1 MFKKIVSG
9 LEQAHLKSLAA
20 KGGLACPACGT
31 VTHQLPTEMD
41 AVITCRSCGH
51 FGSASEWARGN
62 TDGNRVGRA
71 DQPPQGTRIVRE
83 KAGSFTTW
91 HIPPSGN
98 GGGLLGF
105 GWMWTTF
112 VAIFTLAMT
121 VPLWLHKV
129 APRVEMDVKGASAVG
144 GVLFGLAFLS
154 IFWAIGLGMLYYGYR
169 MKNAKHRVTIGNGAI
184 TLLSDWNGRRKE
196 KSLPLA
202 NLQSISQVVFY
213 SRNYQPVHGVELK
226 GASGKLR
233 FGSSLTPEEK
243 AWLVA
248 DFKATVWPQ
257 SQTSPQ
263 GMAARQVSGQP
274 QGAFSVV
281 LPGSAA
287 AGLLFGILFALVG
300 GAFVGIGLLMMS
312 GSHGGS
318 PGFFRNVDA
327 GFRGIWLTMSSVFFV
342 IGCIVTVT
350 SARKLGTE
358 TRIEGTTR
366 HIAVR
371 KMKKGMVLEEK
382 LFDRAQVRDIRASE
396 TGQMNGKPMK
406 KLELIVGEKAERIA
420 LWVDGEK
427 ADAAVDE
434 VRRALG

>member
-20 KGGLACPACGT
+20 KGGLSCPACGT
-31 VTHQLPTEMD
+31 VMHQLPAEMD
-41 AVITCRSCGH
+41 AIVTCLSCGH

-71 DQPPQGTRIVRE
+71 DQPPAGTRIVRE

-98 GGGLLGF
+98 GGGLVGF
-105 GWMWTTF
+105 GWVWTIF
-112 VAIFTLAMT
+112 IAIFTFAAT
-121 VPLWLHKV
+121 TPLWLTKITPDAKV
-129 APRVEMDVKGASAVG
+129 QVKGASGAG
-144 GVLFGLAFLS
+144 GTLAMLGFLS
-154 IFWAIGLGMLYYGYR
+154 IFWAVGLAMLYFGYR
-169 MKNAKHRVTIGNGAI
+169 MKNAKHRVTIGNGAV
-184 TLLSDWNGRRKE
+184 TLLRDWSGRKKE

-202 NLQSISQVVFY
+202 GLQSISQVVFY

-226 GASGKLR
+226 GSSGKLR
-233 FGSSLTPEEK
+233 FGSGLTPEEK

-248 DFKATVWPQ
+248 DFKAAVWPQ
-257 SQTSPQ
+257 SQAGLQNT
-263 GMAARQVSGQP
+263 GARQASGQP
-274 QGAFSVV
+274 QGIFSVA

-287 AGLLFGILFALVG
+287 GGLIFGVLFALIG
-300 GAFVGIGLLMMS
+300 GTFVGIGLLMMS
-312 GSHGGS
+312 GSHGSS
-318 PGFFRNVDA
+318 PGFFETVDA
-327 GFRGIWLTMSSVFFV
+327 GFRGIWITMSSVFFV
-342 IGCIVTVT
+342 IGCIVTVM
-350 SARKLGTE
+350 SARKLGIE

-371 KMKKGMVLEEK
+371 KMKKGLVLEEK

-406 KLELIVGEKAERIA
+406 KVELIVGQKAERIA